1 MEPAFSPVASAAV
14 RSRVALAS
22 CSLWPTGSGDHRGL
36 AEALDERGV
45 QAEWVPWDDPRTE
58 WADYDLVLLR
68 ETWDYPT
75 KLARFLEWVD
85 WLSTVTVVV
94 NAAAVVQWNHHKR
107 YLEALTDAGVPTIPT
122 IVVTTATPEPEAALR
137 FEGAPMVVVK
147 PAVGIG
153 GDDAERGRAD
163 DPAMAAHLRALLANG
178 DVLVQPYLRTIETAG
193 ETSLVLLGGRLSHAV
208 VKRPTGG
215 EFRIHEHRGGIYAQ
229 VDPSVEQ
236 VEVAQAACEVAGAL
250 TGSNLVYA
258 RVDLVDG
265 DDGRPLV
272 MEVELIEPS
281 LYLHTVP
288 AATSTLAD
296 VVIAAMP
303 G

>member
-1 MEPAFSPVASAAV
+1 MAPAVASEAV
-14 RSRVALAS
+14 PFRVAVAS
-22 CSLWPTGSGDHRGL
+22 CSLWPSGSGDHAGL
-36 AEALDERGV
+36 AEVLAERGV
-45 QAEWVPWDDPRTE
+45 QAEWVPWDDPQTD
-58 WADYDLVLLR
+58 WTGYDLVLLR

-75 KLARFLEWVD
+75 KLARFLGWVD

-94 NAAAVVQWNHHKR
+94 NPAAVVHWNHHKR
-107 YLEALTDAGVPTIPT
+107 YLEALSSAGVPTIPT
-122 IVVTTATPEPEAALR
+122 TVVTTATPEPEAALR
-137 FEGAPMVVVK
+137 GTAAAMVVVK

-153 GDDAERGRAD
+153 GEDAERGRAD
-163 DPAMAAHLRALLANG
+163 DPAMAAHLRALLADG

-193 ETSLVLLGGRLSHAV
+193 ETSLVLFGGRFSHAV
-208 VKRPTGG
+208 VKRPAGG

-236 VEVAQAACEVAGAL
+236 VEVARAACEAAGAL
-250 TGSNLVYA
+250 TASNLVYA
-258 RVDLVDG
+258 RVDLVNG
-265 DDGRPLV
+265 DDGSPLV

-296 VVIAAMP
+296 VVVATLP
-303 G
+303 R